1 MPKALSMFL
10 LFLSLGSLCALR
22 ISDYDQG
29 VVILKLKRDTI
40 SSKSSTGLADIDTRL
55 AAFGLKAVEPRF
67 PTAKSADL
75 GRILKIHFDSS
86 YDALGVC
93 NSLSAHPDI
102 EYIEP
107 LYIDEVLDAPNDTYY
122 PSTLNFAS
130 LQAEA
135 AWAIHKCENGSEDVI
150 LAIVDSGVKWM
161 HPDIAE
167 NIWNNIGEDANSN
180 GYTLYHNGTAWVMDS
195 GDINGIDDDG
205 NGKID
210 DLIGWDFMVDALG
223 TQGNNPDDPGTH
235 GTNVSGLAG
244 ARTNNGIGAASLS
257 WNPVIMPIS
266 CARPGATSTIY
277 NGYDAIIY
285 AAENGAHVINCSWG
299 GPNYANSSR
308 DAIAYAQSLGAIIV
322 AAAGNNNNSVPTYPA
337 AYPGVLSIAS
347 LMNSGAKWSGSS
359 YGGFVDAGAPN
370 ESVYTITGPSSY
382 VSRTGTTSYA
392 SPIGAAAVALIRSL
406 HPDWSTAQ
414 VINQFKATCDDVN
427 ALNGGLE
434 NLLGAGKINAF
445 RALSEV
451 NPSQSPHL
459 HLAMFEL
466 GTPTDTNANSAVEPG
481 ESFQLN
487 FTLRNYSDFSAPV
500 QIALSSTS
508 PYVVI
513 NQASHSAML
522 PADNWLEISE
532 AFNISVQ
539 EDTPSSYLG
548 FTITIS
554 SETPILSGST
564 QSFNILVH
572 NGGSFVWEAKAGARN
587 QSGVFIRDALLGM
600 GKEVVYGTS
609 FPTSFHSFDAVY
621 LSFGAVDANVGRFSS
636 LTMYGALRNYL
647 EAGGRVYLEGA
658 DTVAWDMANY
668 FPLIDGINDGHE
680 ILWPLLGIASAND
693 GATNSVTALIGQPG
707 PTNGLLYNSSNQ
719 TNVSYIDTFEPLP
732 GLAVPAFIEDD
743 YGIVGIASAGGYDQ
757 RCVIFSYALAELS
770 DAKASTRLDFLQA
783 VTDFYEAD
791 EATLAVNLSSFTATW
806 QNAAM
811 LTWQTA
817 SETDLAGWNVYR
829 GTTDLLADAIRL
841 NPVSLPPA
849 AQASQGAD
857 YSFTDAGAQRGNT
870 YYYWLE
876 ALYYEGISDYF
887 GHYALTIP
895 VIEEEGPPAIILPT
909 ALLPAFPNPF
919 NAMLNIPYRI
929 AEAGRVEIDIYDL
942 KGRKIHTQSAAH
954 PEAGKYHLNW
964 NTALPR
970 RYEMPSGVYLI
981 RMTKDGRRYHSKAI
995 LLK

>member
-1 MPKALSMFL
+1 MIL
-10 LFLSLGSLCALR
+10 LCLLLGSLCAL
-22 ISDYDQG
+22 SVSNYEQG
-29 VVILKLKRDTI
+29 VVVLKLKRDVV
-40 SSKSSTGLADIDTRL
+40 SSKSSTGLADLDQRL
-55 AAFGLKAVEPRF
+55 ASFGLRAVESRF
-67 PTAKSADL
+67 PTAKSTDL
-75 GRILKIHFDSS
+75 GRILKIHFDPSF
-86 YDALGVC
+86 DALGVC
-93 NSLSAHPDI
+93 NSMSTHPDI

-107 LYIDEVLDAPNDTYY
+107 LYIDEVLDAPDDTYY

-135 AWAIHKCENGSEDVI
+135 AWGIHKCENGSEELI

-167 NIWNNIGEDANSN
+167 NIWNNMGEDTNGN
-180 GYTLYHNGTAWVMDS
+180 GYTMYHNGTAWVMDS
-195 GDINGIDDDG
+195 DDINGIDDDG

-210 DLIGWDFMVDALG
+210 DLIGWDFMVDAAG
-223 TQGNNPDDPGTH
+223 TQGNDPDDPGTH

-266 CARPGATSTIY
+266 CARPGASTTIY
-277 NGYDAIIY
+277 NGYDAIVY
-285 AAENGAHVINCSWG
+285 AAENGAKVINCSWG

-370 ESVYTITGPSSY
+370 ESVYTIAGPSSY
-382 VSRTGTTSYA
+382 VSKTGATSFA
-392 SPIGAAAVALIRSL
+392 SPIGAAAVALIRSR
-406 HPDWSTAQ
+406 HPDWSPAQ
-414 VINQFKATCDDVN
+414 VINQFKATCDDIN
-427 ALNGGLE
+427 ALNPGLE

-451 NPSQSPHL
+451 NPSQSPQL
-459 HLAMFEL
+459 HLALFEL
-466 GTPTDTNANSAVEPG
+466 GIPTDTNANNAVEPG

-500 QIALSSTS
+500 QIALTSSS

-513 NQASHSAML
+513 NQATHAAVM
-522 PADNWLEISE
+522 PVDNWLEISN
-532 AFNISVQ
+532 AFHVSVQ
-539 EDTPSSYLG
+539 EGAPSTYLD
-548 FTITIS
+548 FTITITS
-554 SETPILSGST
+554 DTAILSGST

-609 FPTSFHSFDAVY
+609 FPASFFSFDAVY
-621 LSFGAVDANVGRFSS
+621 LSFGAVDTNVGRFST
-636 LTMYGALRNYL
+636 LKMYSALRSYL
-647 EAGGRVYLEGA
+647 ETGGRVYLEGA
-658 DTVAWDMANY
+658 DTVAWDLANY
-668 FPLIDGINDGHE
+668 FPLVDGINDGHE

-693 GATNSVTALIGQPG
+693 GATNSITALIGQPG
-707 PTNGLLYNSSNQ
+707 PTSGLLYNASNQ
-719 TNVSYIDTFEPLP
+719 TNVNYIDTFEPLP
-732 GLAVPAFIEDD
+732 GLAVPSFIEDD

-757 RCVIFSYALAELS
+757 RCLILSYALAELS

-783 VTDFYEAD
+783 ATDFYEAE
-791 EATLAVNLSSFTATW
+791 EATLAVSLSSFTVSW
-806 QNAAM
+806 QNAAI

-817 SETDLAGWNVYR
+817 SETELAGWNVYR
-829 GTTDLLADAIRL
+829 GATELLAEAIRL
-841 NPVSLPPA
+841 NPVILPA
-849 AQASQGAD
+849 AAQTSQGAD
-857 YSFTDAGAQRGNT
+857 YSFTDSGVQRGNT

-876 ALYYEGISDYF
+876 ALSYEGSSEFF
-887 GHYALTIP
+887 GYYALSIP
-895 VIEEEGPPAIILPT
+895 LLEEDGPPAVTLRT
-909 ALLPAFPNPF
+909 ALLPVFPNPF
-919 NAMLNIPYRI
+919 NASLNIPYRI
-929 AEAGRVEIDIYDL
+929 AEAGTVEIDIYDL
-942 KGRKIHTQSAAH
+942 RGRRVHTQSAVH
-954 PEAGKYHLNW
+954 NEAGKYHLNW
-964 NTALPR
+964 NTALPGR
-970 RYEMPSGVYLI
+970 EEMPSGVYLI
-981 RMTKDGRRYHSKAI
+981 RMAKDGRYYYSRAI